1 MDDDFNSEKI
11 KGINIKITKLQNN
24 VHQLKDD
31 LELLLNP
38 HDTIKNILQ
47 SINRTHDIDN
57 RYKQMTAALL
67 VLEERIQK
75 LFEDQKEECLKT
87 SSSVKELEKELS
99 ECRDDI
105 KKLML

>member
-47 SINRTHDIDN
+47 SINRTLDIEN
-57 RYKQMTAALL
+57 R
-67 VLEERIQK
+67 
-75 LFEDQKEECLKT
+75 
-87 SSSVKELEKELS
+87 
-99 ECRDDI
+99 
-105 KKLML
+105 

>member
-47 SINRTHDIDN
+47 SINRTHDIEN
-57 RYKQMTAALL
+57 R
-67 VLEERIQK
+67 
-75 LFEDQKEECLKT
+75 
-87 SSSVKELEKELS
+87 
-99 ECRDDI
+99 
-105 KKLML
+105 

>member
-1 MDDDFNSEKI
+1 MSLYAQVSTISTSLQKKLLVRDSLDYKNIPLLINTTNNEFNINQGVDDDFNSEKI

-47 SINRTHDIDN
+47 SINRTHDIEN
-57 RYKQMTAALL
+57 R
-67 VLEERIQK
+67 
-75 LFEDQKEECLKT
+75 
-87 SSSVKELEKELS
+87 
-99 ECRDDI
+99 
-105 KKLML
+105 